1 MVKVIFQKVAAYRDL
16 LHIVLGREEI
26 KLDALV
32 IKDFLQAW
40 KPATADEFDHFSH
53 EVTAI
58 EHLNGYTMCESTTTY
73 HERAVLYSLLVFV
86 IQNRKVFGLGQ
97 AQQIVT
103 ILNGEQNSFHF
114 DLSQPKE
121 LIGALNKG
129 LGQFAYSVEQL
140 KLLEAHIETV
150 LFIGICLAHYLLL
163 ENSTYFLISTFG
175 LSLDAVR
182 SDDKFIDQVKHWNLD
197 NRNIMD
203 ILTKL
208 ENFHFGRTPGKTKST
223 PELTRYVLFVNSV
236 NLDLK
241 AIRDSLKPYLSIEVN
256 NSTKTYFYESPL
268 AELWRNVAQGFHTL
282 TNNLVT
288 SFPLQLAILNELSKS
303 TLTAEQKKETD
314 ALISTFSFES
324 PKSSNPYHIVRAN
337 LDNINKLLS
346 LVKQICSLSVLA
358 IQQKEHEELENPA
371 NKKKKLS
378 HKLGKGTEIFLTQ
391 VLGVDRSHVN
401 KEAAEPTSKP
411 QKPPVE
417 GDTPAPAPVPAEPV
431 EVRPPPTL
439 QTFKFQLCSVNHRE
453 IIEELFE
460 SKNQERRIAKVPKGV
475 VDTEPGQMRVK
486 NLAFDKIKKIFNKHG
501 AVEIDTPV
509 FELKETLLGKYGEE
523 GGKLIYDLED
533 QGGELLSLRYDL
545 TVPFARYLSTHHLTK
560 LKRYHIGKVYRRDQ
574 PDVAKGRFREFY
586 QCDLDIA
593 GDYDPMLPDSECLT
607 IIHDIMTQLDVG
619 KHEIKLCHRV
629 LLEGIVLLSGAP
641 LAKFKAICSA
651 IDKLDKEPW
660 DDVKR
665 ELIDEKGIDP
675 AAVEKIGQFVLK
687 RGKIDEMV
695 ADFEKT
701 ELFKGH
707 DGSLKAIEELKI
719 LSAYLKLMGSYDSI
733 TLDLS
738 LARGLDYY
746 TGLIYEVVIHGAKVG
761 SVGAGGRYDN
771 LVGMFGQKE
780 IPCIGL
786 SIGLERIFVL
796 LKEKL
801 ATANKDIRESETE
814 FLIATIG
821 KGLSNAKI
829 ELVGELWNAG
839 LKAEIL
845 YENNPKIQKH
855 NDLAGAAKIPF
866 VIWIGE
872 SELNAGIV
880 KVKVSTDITTELLH
894 ERRERGEAN
903 RTSRGVEETLGAVPP
918 RLRSRQGPFR
928 DC

>member
-1 MVKVIFQKVAAYRDL
+1 MVRVIFQKVAAFNDL
-16 LHIVLGREEI
+16 LHIILGREEI

-32 IKDFLQAW
+32 TKDFLQSW
-40 KPATADEFDHFSH
+40 KPATTEEFDHFVH
-53 EVTAI
+53 DLTAI
-58 EHLNGYTMCESTTTY
+58 EQLNGYSMCESTTVY
-73 HERAVLYSLLVFV
+73 HERAVLYGLLVFI
-86 IQNRKVFGLGQ
+86 IQNRKVFGLEQ

-103 ILNGEQNSFHF
+103 ILNGEKKSVHF
-114 DLSQPKE
+114 ELSQPKE
-121 LIGALNKG
+121 LIASLAKG
-129 LGQFAYSVEQL
+129 LGQSAYSVEQL
-140 KLLEAHIETV
+140 KLFEAHIETV

-163 ENSTYFLISTFG
+163 ENSTFFLISTFG

-182 SDDKFIDQVKHWNLD
+182 SDDKFIEQLKHWNLD
-197 NRNIMD
+197 NKHIMD
-203 ILTKL
+203 VLTKL
-208 ENFHFGRTPGKTKST
+208 ENFHFGRTPGKAKST
-223 PELTRYVLFVNSV
+223 PELSRFVLFVNSV

-241 AIRDSLKPYLSIEVN
+241 AIKDSLKPYLSIEIN

-268 AELWRNVAQGFHTL
+268 AELWRNVASGYHTL
-282 TNNLVT
+282 TNTLVN
-288 SFPLQLAILNELSKS
+288 SYPLHLAILNELSKA
-303 TLTAEQKKETD
+303 TLTPEQRQATD
-314 ALISTFSFES
+314 ALIATFSFES
-324 PKSSNPYHIVRAN
+324 PKSNNPYHILRAN
-337 LDNINKLLS
+337 LENINKLLS
-346 LVKQICSLSVLA
+346 LVRQICSLSVLS

-378 HKLGKGTEIFLTQ
+378 FKHGKGTEAFLAQ
-391 VLGVDRSHVN
+391 VLGIDRSHTV
-401 KEAAEPTSKP
+401 KEVVEGGKP
-411 QKPPVE
+411 QKPPAE
-417 GDTPAPAPVPAEPV
+417 GETPAPAEPAAPP
-431 EVRPPPTL
+431 RPQPTL
-439 QTFKFQLCSVNHRE
+439 QEFKFQLCSISHRE

-475 VDTEPGQMRVK
+475 VDTKPDQMRVK
-486 NLAFDKIKKIFNKHG
+486 NLAFDKIRQIFNKHG

-545 TVPFARYLSTHHLTK
+545 TVPFARYLSTNHLSK

-629 LLEGIVLLSGAP
+629 LLEGIVVLSGAP

-660 DDVKR
+660 ESVKQ

-675 AAVEKIGQFVLK
+675 AAVEKIGVFVLK
-687 RGKIDEMV
+687 RGKIDDMV

-719 LSAYLKLMGSYDSI
+719 LSQYVKLMGSYDSI

-746 TGLIYEVVIHGAKVG
+746 TGVIYEVVIHGAKVG

-771 LVGMFGQKE
+771 LVGMFGQNE

-801 ATANKDIRESETE
+801 SGQSKDIRESETE

-821 KGLSNAKI
+821 KGLTEAKI
-829 ELVGELWNAG
+829 QLVGELWNAG

-855 NDLAGAAKIPF
+855 NDFATNAKIPF

-872 SELNAGIV
+872 SEVNAGIV
-880 KVKVSTDITTELLH
+880 KVKVES
-894 ERRERGEAN
+894 
-903 RTSRGVEETLGAVPP
+903 
-918 RLRSRQGPFR
+918 
-928 DC
+928 

>member
-1 MVKVIFQKVAAYRDL
+1 MVKVIFQKVAAFNDL
-16 LHIVLGREEI
+16 LHIVLGREDI

-32 IKDFLQAW
+32 TKDFLQVW
-40 KPATADEFDHFSH
+40 KPATAEEFDTFVHDLA
-53 EVTAI
+53 AI
-58 EHLNGYTMCESTTTY
+58 EQLNGYSMCENTTVF
-73 HERAVLYSLLVFV
+73 HLRAVLYSLLVFI
-86 IQNRKVFGLGQ
+86 IQNRKVFGLQ
-97 AQQIVT
+97 HAQHIVT
-103 ILNGEQNSFHF
+103 ILNGDYKNAQF
-114 DLSQPKE
+114 DLTQPKE
-121 LIGALNKG
+121 LISILAKG
-129 LGQFAYSVEQL
+129 LESSTYSAEQL
-140 KLLEAHIETV
+140 KLFEAHIETV
-150 LFIGICLAHYLLL
+150 IFIGICLAHYLLL
-163 ENSTYFLISTFG
+163 ENSTFFLISTFG
-175 LSLDAVR
+175 LSLDAIR
-182 SDDKFIDQVKHWNLD
+182 SDDKFIDQIKHWNLD
-197 NRNIMD
+197 NKTVMD
-203 ILTKL
+203 VLNKL
-208 ENFHFGRTPGKTKST
+208 ENFHFGRTPGKTKSA
-223 PELTRYVLFVNSV
+223 PELTRFVLFVNTV

-241 AIRDSLKPYLSIEVN
+241 EIRDSLKPYLSIEVN
-256 NSTKTYFYESPL
+256 HSTKSYFYESPL
-268 AELWRNVAQGFHTL
+268 AELWRNVANNFHTL
-282 TNNLVT
+282 TNTLIG
-288 SFPLQLAILNELSKS
+288 SYPLQLAILNELSKLS
-303 TLTAEQKKETD
+303 LTPEQKKDTD
-314 ALISTFSFES
+314 ALISTFSFEP
-324 PKSSNPYHIVRAN
+324 PKSNNPYHIIKAN
-337 LDNINKLLS
+337 LDNIVKLMS
-346 LVKQICSLSVLA
+346 LVKQICSLSVFS
-358 IQQKEHEELENPA
+358 IQLKEHEELENPA

-378 HKLGKGTEIFLTQ
+378 FKHGKGTESFLTQ

-401 KEAAEPTSKP
+401 KEAGPEGGSGKP
-411 QKPPVE
+411 QKPPAE
-417 GDTPAPAPVPAEPV
+417 AEAAPEEIAEKAPTKAA
-431 EVRPPPTL
+431 PTL
-439 QTFKFQLCSVNHRE
+439 QQFNFQLCSVAHRE

-475 VDTEPGQMRVK
+475 VDTEPSQMRVK

-545 TVPFARYLSTHHLTK
+545 TVPFARYLSTHHLSK

-593 GDYDPMLPDSECLT
+593 GDYDPMLADSECLT

-629 LLEGIVLLSGAP
+629 LLEGIVVLSGAP

-660 DDVKR
+660 EDVKR

-675 AAVEKIGQFVLK
+675 AAVEKIGLFVLK
-687 RGKIDEMV
+687 RGKIDDMI
-695 ADFEKT
+695 ADFDKT

-707 DGSLKAIEELKI
+707 DGSIKAIEELKI
-719 LSAYLKLMGSYDSI
+719 LSAYVKLMGSYDSI

-746 TGLIYEVVIHGAKVG
+746 TGVIYEVVIHGAKVG

-796 LKEKL
+796 LKDKL
-801 ATANKDIRESETE
+801 AEANKEIRESETE

-821 KGLSNAKI
+821 KGMTNSKI
-829 ELVGELWNAG
+829 ELIGELWNAG
-839 LKAEIL
+839 IKAEML

-855 NDLAGAAKIPF
+855 NDFATLAKIPF

-880 KVKVSTDITTELLH
+880 KVKV
-894 ERRERGEAN
+894 
-903 RTSRGVEETLGAVPP
+903 
-918 RLRSRQGPFR
+918 
-928 DC
+928 